1 MTVGGHEEG
10 SGGTREV
17 TGERH
22 LGWKWATSDITDSEG
37 ENLEEVAAN
46 RKRG

>member
-10 SGGTREV
+10 SEGTREI

-22 LGWKWATSDITDSEG
+22 LGWKWATSDITDSDG
-37 ENLEEVAAN
+37 ENLDC
-46 RKRG
+46 K